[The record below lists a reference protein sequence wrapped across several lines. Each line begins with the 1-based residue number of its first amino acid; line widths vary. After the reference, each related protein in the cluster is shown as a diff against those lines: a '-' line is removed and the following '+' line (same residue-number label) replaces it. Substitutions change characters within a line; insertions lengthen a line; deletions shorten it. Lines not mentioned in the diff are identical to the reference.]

1 MVKSTRVIGATIA
14 AVTLSA
20 IIGETVVA
28 SVVIKMI
35 VDVMMAAVEDV
46 TKEATIMTTTSLSK
60 MQTIM

>member
-1 MVKSTRVIGATIA
+1 MVKSIRVIGATIA

-28 SVVIKMI
+28 PVVIKMT
-35 VDVMMAAVEDV
+35 VDVMMAAVENA
-46 TKEATIMTTTSLSK
+46 TKKATIMMTTSLSK

>member
-28 SVVIKMI
+28 SVVIKMT

-46 TKEATIMTTTSLSK
+46 MKEATIMMTTSLSK